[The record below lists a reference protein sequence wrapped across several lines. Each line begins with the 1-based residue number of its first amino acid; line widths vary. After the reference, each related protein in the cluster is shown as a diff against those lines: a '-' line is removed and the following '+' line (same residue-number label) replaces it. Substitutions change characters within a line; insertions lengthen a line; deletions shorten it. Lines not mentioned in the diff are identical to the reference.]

1 MYQIPEE
8 DSEGN
13 GNVFEVCVNLF
24 SGELEREVL
33 VTVADEDGSAIG
45 ELSCHCVP
53 CLSAC
58 YLT

>member
-13 GNVFEVCVNLF
+13 GYMFEVCVKLF

-33 VTVADEDGSAIG
+33 IAVADEDGSAIG
-45 ELSCHCVP
+45 E
-53 CLSAC
+53 
-58 YLT
+58 